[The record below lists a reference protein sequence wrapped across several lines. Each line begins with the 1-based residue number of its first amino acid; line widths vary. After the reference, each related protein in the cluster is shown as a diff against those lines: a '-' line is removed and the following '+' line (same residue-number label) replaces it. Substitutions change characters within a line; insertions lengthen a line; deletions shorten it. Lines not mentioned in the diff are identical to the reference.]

1 MTSLQ
6 KLQEQLE
13 KQIQNVEGKI
23 ERTNEIHHKLTH
35 MSLTK
40 ADPNYKKS
48 FSNSAFRNVLFKF
61 KSYPLI
67 THKVLEC
74 KKGQTITYSELCK
87 LLTQYISIN
96 NLFNFENHTIIC
108 DDLLKLVTGNE
119 TTTFINL
126 LKNIG
131 KIIN

>member
-48 FSNSAFRNVLFKF
+48 FSNDNTSKNNNR
-61 KSYPLI
+61 
-67 THKVLEC
+67 
-74 KKGQTITYSELCK
+74 TICII
-87 LLTQYISIN
+87 QN
-96 NLFNFENHTIIC
+96 NQN
-108 DDLLKLVTGNE
+108 
-119 TTTFINL
+119 
-126 LKNIG
+126 
-131 KIIN
+131 